1 MIFPF
6 CFFKSSVIIYL
17 LLHAYFCKWP
27 TSLILHSLRKAR
39 FSMQEATSFLSFQG
53 KDCEPPM
60 KPSPL
65 RPMLHSPYTC
75 LVYYGFWLNIGW
87 FSEVGVYQRL
97 CMWCAYIGAQWDPM
111 CLWVI
116 VEKKRRD
123 NDSEDWREGEK
134 TTKGESI
141 SDSKIRSEA
150 KGSTQCG
157 DLWVKG

>member
-1 MIFPF
+1 MAYKFNIALFEEGKVFYARSYLFLVNRQGNLVLQDP
-6 CFFKSSVIIYL
+6 CFNHRTRVNY
-17 LLHAYFCKWP
+17 C
-27 TSLILHSLRKAR
+27 
-39 FSMQEATSFLSFQG
+39 
-53 KDCEPPM
+53 
-60 KPSPL
+60 
-65 RPMLHSPYTC
+65 
-75 LVYYGFWLNIGW
+75 FWLNIGW
-87 FSEVGVYQRL
+87 FNELGVYQRL